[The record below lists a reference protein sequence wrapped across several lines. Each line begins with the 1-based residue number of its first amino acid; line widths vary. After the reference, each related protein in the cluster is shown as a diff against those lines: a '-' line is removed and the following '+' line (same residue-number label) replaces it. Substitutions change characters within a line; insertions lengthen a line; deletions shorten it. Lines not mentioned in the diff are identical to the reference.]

1 MLPINSGALVNTK
14 ILVSGNPIQD
24 TVDIL
29 SISISKSTQNEIQI
43 QIIDPNFKT
52 ANSDTFQI
60 GNLIE
65 VQAGYDNKT
74 KTICN
79 ASLTEKRIEFN
90 NEQNDILTL
99 KCSSENI
106 ITKTQNNSSETFI
119 IGEDVIKA
127 SLFKNVFNK
136 NTINGSILTYGRA
149 KITVS
154 DFVTLKGFGK
164 EFDGKITVDS
174 LHHSINNGNWL
185 TTYYFGNNE

>member
-1 MLPINSGALVNTK
+1 MLPINSGALVSTK

-43 QIIDPNFKT
+43 QIIDPNFKI
-52 ANSDTFQI
+52 ANSNTFQI

-74 KTICN
+74 KTICT

-106 ITKTQNNSSETFI
+106 ITKTQNNSSETFF

-136 NTINGSILTYGRA
+136 NIINGSILTYGRA

-174 LHHSINNGNWL
+174 LDHSINNGNWL